1 MTNFPLRTK
10 RKQETRRKL
19 VAAARHLFLT
29 KGYDSTTLDEI
40 AERSG
45 LHVQTLY
52 RHFAS
57 KQELAG
63 AGDEYWFQLFKD
75 AIIDPTRTSNTFD
88 FWRSWMKMTVEELS
102 NREDGDLNLYVSH
115 LELHHSS
122 PTILGQTM
130 AVKAKYEDLLTEY
143 LAADFEMDA
152 EGVTLPRLVAGMLLA
167 GNGYVRG
174 RYYREKGDIM
184 GDTLKVID
192 DVAALFGSYVKTKN

>member
-29 KGYDSTTLDEI
+29 KGYDNTTLDEI

-52 RHFAS
+52 RHFSS

-63 AGDEYWFQLFKD
+63 AGDEYWFQFFKD
-75 AIIDPTRTSNTFD
+75 TINEAGRTSTTFE

-102 NREDGDLNLYVSH
+102 KREDGESNLYTAH
-115 LELHHSS
+115 LELHLSS

-130 AVKAKYEDLLTEY
+130 AVRGKYEDVLTEY
-143 LAADFEMDA
+143 LAKDFQMEAD
-152 EGVTLPRLVAGMLLA
+152 GVTLPRLVAGMLLS

-174 RYYREKGDIM
+174 RYYVEKGDIM

-192 DVAALFGSYVKTKN
+192 EVSALFESYVKK

>member
-10 RKQETRRKL
+10 RKKETRRKL

-29 KGYDSTTLDEI
+29 KGYDNTTLDEI

-52 RHFAS
+52 RHFSS

-75 AIIDPTRTSNTFD
+75 AINDPERTSTTFE
-88 FWRSWMKMTVEELS
+88 FWRGWMKMTVKELS
-102 NREDGDLNLYVSH
+102 KREDGKSNLYTAH
-115 LELHHSS
+115 LELHLSS

-130 AVKAKYEDLLTEY
+130 AVRAKYEDVLTEY
-143 LAADFEMDA
+143 LAKDFQMDG
-152 EGVTLPRLVAGMLLA
+152 EGVSLPRLVAGMLLA

-192 DVAALFGSYVKTKN
+192 EVTALFGSYVKS